1 MTLKRLQ
8 ITVVL
13 GFLML
18 IGIACSADQNKPL
31 DPPFESLIPK
41 CEYFAPL
48 FDSAKASSW
57 AGSDPQVAL
66 RRCSGNQIELRM
78 RLSKFSD
85 SAEFSRYMEELVGNW
100 NGPGRQVPNLDYS
113 YRDARLT
120 TLRNDFDQLDG
131 YFEVD
136 MGYGAECPIGRLE
149 KSFYGPAL
157 LSYIQVG
164 NFVGEYE
171 LDDCTEDKH
180 LKEYWSD
187 FGELAARLDLIN
199 PSPKNRATYGLIS
212 FEEQLL
218 EGIAIPETG
227 LRIRRLID

>member
-8 ITVVL
+8 FTVIL
-13 GFLML
+13 GFLL
-18 IGIACSADQNKPL
+18 RIGIACSADQNEPL

-48 FDSAKASSW
+48 FDSAKAKMI
-57 AGSDPQVAL
+57 GGGNEPLQVAQ
-66 RRCSGNQIELRM
+66 RWCSGNQIELRM
-78 RLSKFSD
+78 RLYKLSD
-85 SAEFSRYMEELVGNW
+85 SAESSRWMEEAVENW
-100 NGPGRQVPNLDYS
+100 NDLGVPT
-113 YRDARLT
+113 T
-120 TLRNDFDQLDG
+120 TLRSDFDQLDG

-136 MGYGAECPIGRLE
+136 IGNEAECLDGPNDQF
-149 KSFYGPAL
+149 FYGSAL

-180 LKEYWSD
+180 LKDYWSD
-187 FGELAARLDLIN
+187 FGELAARLDLVN
-199 PSPKNRATYGLIS
+199 FSPKNRAIYGLPS

-218 EGIAIPETG
+218 EEIAIPETG

>member
-13 GFLML
+13 GFFVL
-18 IGIACSADQNKPL
+18 IGIACSADQNEPL

-48 FDSAKASSW
+48 FDSAKAKMIDRT
-57 AGSDPQVAL
+57 GVPNVAL

-78 RLSKFSD
+78 RLYKLSD
-85 SAEFSRYMEELVGNW
+85 SAESSRWMEEAVENW
-100 NGPGRQVPNLDYS
+100 NDLGVPT
-113 YRDARLT
+113 T
-120 TLRNDFDQLDG
+120 TLRSDFDQLDG

-136 MGYGAECPIGRLE
+136 IGNEAECLDGPNDQF
-149 KSFYGPAL
+149 FYGSAL

-180 LKEYWSD
+180 LKDYWSD